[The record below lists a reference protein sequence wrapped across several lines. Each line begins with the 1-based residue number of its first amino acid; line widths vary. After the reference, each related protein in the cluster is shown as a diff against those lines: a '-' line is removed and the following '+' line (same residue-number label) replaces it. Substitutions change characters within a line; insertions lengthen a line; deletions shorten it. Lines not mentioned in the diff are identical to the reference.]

1 MGCSSVP
8 AGRPAFKE
16 KGNTRSAIKRF
27 CYLYY
32 DRFSVV

>member
-27 CYLYY
+27 LL
-32 DRFSVV
+32 SLL